1 MRSRTETHWM
11 QDIIHMAEEA
21 VSQEQE
27 EEEEEDK
34 ESSILGTGVG
44 ATRRRRAT
52 GILYIRVQ
60 RSSVRVQRS
69 SVDSALACCKADPSS
84 NLGSAP

>member
-1 MRSRTETHWM
+1 M

-21 VSQEQE
+21 VSQEKEQ
-27 EEEEEDK
+27 EEDK

-52 GILYIRVQ
+52 GKSWRH
-60 RSSVRVQRS
+60 R
-69 SVDSALACCKADPSS
+69 
-84 NLGSAP
+84 